1 MIAKPAQVTLLC
13 RINKFALIEGHEIEM
28 LDPFLIVLSHAPPE
42 ICLVDHLSDVLEN
55 KLVRSQ
61 VELSTETKPLLVGFD
76 DGHIRVFPSLES
88 LILAFGAAAAIIYT
102 FNLGRAID
110 TIRVFTT
117 CVVSA
122 NCRV

>member
-1 MIAKPAQVTLLC
+1 
-13 RINKFALIEGHEIEM
+13 M
-28 LDPFLIVLSHAPPE
+28 LNPFFIVLAHASPK
-42 ICLVDHLSDVLEN
+42 ISFIDHLTDVLEN

-61 VELSTETKPLLVGFD
+61 VGLGTKAKPLLVGFD
-76 DGHIRVFPSLES
+76 DGDISVLPSLKS
-88 LILAFGAAAAIIYT
+88 LILAFGATAAIIYT

-117 CVVSA
+117 RMILA